1 MISNCGTVAEG
12 LSEFVDFY
20 IQPVV
25 KNLPDIIKDTTDYLC
40 RLKDL
45 GDIPDVICTMD
56 VVGLYPHILHEQG
69 LMSMKKIMKE
79 YRREYKESETG
90 G

>member
-45 GDIPDVICTMD
+45 GDIPDNVICTMD
-56 VVGLYPHILHEQG
+56 VVGLYPRILHE
-69 LMSMKKIMKE
+69 
-79 YRREYKESETG
+79 
-90 G
+90 